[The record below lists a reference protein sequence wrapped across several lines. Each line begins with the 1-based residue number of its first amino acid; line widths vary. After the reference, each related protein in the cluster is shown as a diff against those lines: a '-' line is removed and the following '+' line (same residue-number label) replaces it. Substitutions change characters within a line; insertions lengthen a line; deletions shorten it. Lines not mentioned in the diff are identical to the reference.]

1 MKKFALLALVALEI
15 LVCACGTSTN
25 SSTTTTTTS
34 ASGHWQAS
42 LVGGRGQ
49 SGALDFVA
57 TFTVGAGGGTLNFTG
72 LTFLT
77 TNSCFVSGQSVS
89 GNATLTTDSSN
100 NVTGTLNITVNSGT
114 PSGNSLVLTGTTV
127 TGTSNSGVLTT
138 GKVTGTWTLTGG
150 QGDATCATPAA
161 ETFTLT
167 QSSS

>member
-25 SSTTTTTTS
+25 STTPVTTTS
-34 ASGHWQAS
+34 ASGNWQAS

-49 SGALDFVA
+49 SGALDFV
-57 TFTVGAGGGTLNFTG
+57 TSFSVGQGGGTLSFTA

-114 PSGNSLVLTGTTV
+114 PSGNSLILSGTTV
-127 TGTSNSGVLTT
+127 TGTSNKGVLTS

-150 QGDATCATPAA
+150 NGDSTCSESQPQ
-161 ETFTLT
+161 TFTLT
-167 QSSS
+167 QSTS